1 MKKLFLITALFLATA
16 SYALG
21 QEKTMTAMLPCNNV
35 IDVFEV
41 LRKVDERLI
50 FTGDTL
56 IRESSTKQFFRAG
69 LYVWTNLDTKTT
81 SITIMFPDK
90 TMCLLAPVRNFQAW
104 SGEQPWEK
112 PKEDL

>member
-1 MKKLFLITALFLATA
+1 MKRIFLITALLLSMAT
-16 SYALG
+16 SALG

-50 FTGDTL
+50 FTGDSM
-56 IRESSTKQFFRAG
+56 IRESSTKQFYRAG
-69 LYVWTNLDTKTT
+69 LYIWTNLDTKTT

-90 TMCLLAPVRNFQAW
+90 TMCLLAPVRNFQTW
-104 SGEQPWEK
+104 SGDQPWDK
-112 PKEDL
+112 LKEDL

>member
-1 MKKLFLITALFLATA
+1 MKRIFLITALLLSMAT
-16 SYALG
+16 SALG

-50 FTGDTL
+50 FTGDSM
-56 IRESSTKQFFRAG
+56 IRESSTKQFYRAG
-69 LYVWTNLDTKTT
+69 LYIWTNLDTKTT

-104 SGEQPWEK
+104 SGDQPWDK
-112 PKEDL
+112 LKEDL

>member
-1 MKKLFLITALFLATA
+1 MKRIFLITALLISTAT
-16 SYALG
+16 SALG

-50 FTGDTL
+50 FTGDSM
-56 IRESSTKQFFRAG
+56 IRESSTKQFYRAG
-69 LYVWTNLDTKTT
+69 LYIWTNLDTKTT

-104 SGEQPWEK
+104 SGEQPWDK
-112 PKEDL
+112 LKEDL

>member
-1 MKKLFLITALFLATA
+1 MKRIFLITALLLSMAT
-16 SYALG
+16 SALG

-50 FTGDTL
+50 FTGDSM
-56 IRESSTKQFFRAG
+56 IRESSTKQFYRAG
-69 LYVWTNLDTKTT
+69 LYIWTNLDTKTT

-104 SGEQPWEK
+104 SGEQPWDK
-112 PKEDL
+112 LKEDL

>member
-1 MKKLFLITALFLATA
+1 MKRIFLITALLISMAT
-16 SYALG
+16 SALG

-50 FTGDTL
+50 FTGDSM
-56 IRESSTKQFFRAG
+56 IRESSTKQFYRAG
-69 LYVWTNLDTKTT
+69 LYIWTNLDTKTT

-104 SGEQPWEK
+104 SGEQPWDK
-112 PKEDL
+112 LKEDL